1 VRAVAEEAYVAGAR
15 FVSVQYWDQ
24 VAKRARLLHAPD
36 DSLDFVP
43 DWFEAIATEAVERRS
58 ALIHVW
64 GDPHRD
70 LFEGVDPARMARD
83 RMPQTASLSA
93 AVARG
98 AVAWTVVPGP
108 SVGVA
113 RAVLGEPNVGRLW
126 DVVAPTLRLDAPDP
140 EAAWRAHMRRLD
152 QRAAVLRERAFGAV
166 RFHGGGTDL
175 TVGLAAGARWES
187 ANATTEWGAPMV
199 VNMPTEEVFTTPDF
213 RRVDGVVRA
222 THPFHLVGGG
232 LVEGL
237 AVRFADGHPV
247 EVEAERGADL
257 VRTQMATD
265 RGAGRLGE
273 VALVDGTSAVGR
285 TGVLFGDLLFDENA
299 TSHIAWGGAYTF
311 TVPDLPDDEAAH
323 EARGVNDSVVHQDV
337 MIGGPEVDVFGRDA
351 AGNEVPI
358 IVDDGWVLR

>member
-1 VRAVAEEAYVAGAR
+1 
-15 FVSVQYWDQ
+15 
-24 VAKRARLLHAPD
+24 
-36 DSLDFVP
+36 
-43 DWFEAIATEAVERRS
+43 
-58 ALIHVW
+58 
-64 GDPHRD
+64 
-70 LFEGVDPARMARD
+70 
-83 RMPQTASLSA
+83 MPQTASLSA

-108 SVGVA
+108 SPGVA
-113 RAVLGEPNVGRLW
+113 RAVLGEPDVPRLW
-126 DVVAPTLRLDAPDP
+126 EVVAPTLRLDAPDP
-140 EAAWRAHMRRLD
+140 EAAWREHMRRLD
-152 QRAAVLRERAFGAV
+152 GRAALLRERAFAAV
-166 RFHGGGTDL
+166 RFRGGGTDL
-175 TVGLAAGARWES
+175 TVGLVRGTRWES

-237 AVRFADGHPV
+237 TVRFVDGRV
-247 EVEAERGADL
+247 VDVEADRGADL

-265 RGAGRLGE
+265 RGAARLGE

-311 TVPDLPDDEAAH
+311 TVPGLPDADAAREAL
-323 EARGVNDSVVHQDV
+323 GVNDSVVHQDV
-337 MIGGPEVDVFGRDA
+337 MIGGPDVEVLGIDA
-351 AGNEVPI
+351 AGDEVPI
-358 IVDDGWVLR
+358 IVDDTWVLG